1 MAEEPIKVRQ
11 GVYKMDK
18 NPQNIGVCVVIDDRN
33 TWNIK
38 IASDGSTIITIPAD
52 SKWLVTTEETPDGKK
67 KAVIFRKDGRLVKE
81 GPFKDQAEISVA
93 YEHPAD

>member
-11 GVYKMDK
+11 GIYKMDK
-18 NPQNIGVCVVIDDRN
+18 NTQNIGVCVVIDDRD

-38 IASDGSTIITIPAD
+38 VADDGSTIITIPAD
-52 SKWLVTTEETPDGKK
+52 SKWLVTTEETSEGKK
-67 KAVIFRKDGRLVKE
+67 KAVIFRKDGMLVKE

-93 YEHPAD
+93 YEHPDD